1 MWNNS
6 DDQNMDQQNIIDQ
19 FNDDLISYD
28 EAREVAIQMKQKY
41 KYLAD
46 EEHMEIQR
54 ETEEEKQKKG
64 KMQNM
69 NHKGTQNWKRDTK
82 NE

>member
-28 EAREVAIQMKQKY
+28 EAREVAIRIKQK
-41 KYLAD
+41 
-46 EEHMEIQR
+46 IQIFSR
-54 ETEEEKQKKG
+54 
-64 KMQNM
+64 
-69 NHKGTQNWKRDTK
+69 
-82 NE
+82 